1 MSVRSPSRIASR
13 GVCVT
18 VSVGGATAVP
28 CRGESYAPLLE
39 AADAALYEAKRTG
52 KNRAV
57 NHEFR

>member
-13 GVCVT
+13 CVCVT

-28 CRGESYAPLLE
+28 CRGESAPLLE
-39 AADAALYEAKRTG
+39 AAAAALYEAKRIG

-57 NHEFR
+57 NHELR